1 MACLHYCSVFSAVLH
16 KAVPIAA
23 AVVEFAG
30 GPHAW
35 VTRTY
40 SAGQGHGAYING
52 ERLKVTGCTDVS
64 QSLLV
69 STTNSMAGSE
79 IASIHDKAYTA
90 LCSSSL
96 AL

>member
-1 MACLHYCSVFSAVLH
+1 MSAVLH

-40 SAGQGHGAYING
+40 SAAQGEGAFCNG
-52 ERLKVTGCTDVS
+52 KPLKVTACTDVS

-69 STTNSMAGSE
+69 S
-79 IASIHDKAYTA
+79 Y
-90 LCSSSL
+90 LSSTPC
-96 AL
+96 